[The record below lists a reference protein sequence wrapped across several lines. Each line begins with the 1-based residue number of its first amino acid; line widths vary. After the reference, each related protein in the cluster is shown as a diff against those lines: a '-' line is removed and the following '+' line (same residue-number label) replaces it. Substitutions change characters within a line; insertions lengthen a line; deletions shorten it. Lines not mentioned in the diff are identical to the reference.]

1 MGDLLQEALNLA
13 KGITDKIS
21 PGINWVAT
29 KIASYIDVEVANVH
43 MILIFVIAG
52 WIAKFIA
59 GRGEAFTLKH
69 IIITILLFLGL
80 KYIGL

>member
-13 KGITDKIS
+13 RGVTEKIS
-21 PGINWVAT
+21 PGIDWAAT
-29 KIASYIDVEVANVH
+29 KIASYIDVEVANIH
-43 MILIFVIAG
+43 MFLILVIAG

-80 KYIGL
+80 KYVGL